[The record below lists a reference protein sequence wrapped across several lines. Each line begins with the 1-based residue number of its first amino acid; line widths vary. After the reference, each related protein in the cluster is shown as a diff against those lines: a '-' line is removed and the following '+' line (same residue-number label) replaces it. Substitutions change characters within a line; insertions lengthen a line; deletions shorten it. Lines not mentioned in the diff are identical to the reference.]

1 MAEEGDSGAKLTAH
15 PTVEKLVGD
24 NSGFS
29 SGMTVR
35 GYVGPSMSEDRVTVF
50 PTLDDLSQSFELA
63 RADVLAVDDAPDSQL
78 PNGGKVIWVKSDA
91 VITRRNT
98 KTAQQYVQMHKGR
111 LSITMLRRL
120 GDGDVCMTFDC
131 QTCTS
136 NCGINCTSSC
146 EEGRRHRPIFGPVR
160 FR

>member
-1 MAEEGDSGAKLTAH
+1 MAESSELSTH
-15 PTVEKLVGD
+15 PTVDKLVGD
-24 NSGFS
+24 HSGLAN
-29 SGMTVR
+29 GMILR
-35 GYVGPSMSEDRVTVF
+35 GYVGPSKSDDCITIF
-50 PTLDDLSQSFELA
+50 PSLDDLSQSFELA
-63 RADVLAVDDAPDSQL
+63 RADVLAVDDAPEAQL
-78 PNGGKVIWVKSDA
+78 PNGGKVIWVRSDA

-98 KTAQQYVQMHKGR
+98 KSAQQHVEIHKGR

-120 GDGDVCMTFDC
+120 GDSDVCMTFDC

-146 EEGRRHRPIFGPVR
+146 EERHRLRFSPVR